1 MVPSTHD
8 RSLGDEMSLRWG
20 AKGTG
25 QRRRFTLRN
34 ALSWFEPEAWLVF
47 RHGCEVILEA
57 VYEARL
63 LFSNAGVNRDST
75 EV

>member
-1 MVPSTHD
+1 MGRKRHWAEKEVST
-8 RSLGDEMSLRWG
+8 
-20 AKGTG
+20 
-25 QRRRFTLRN
+25 TLRN